1 MVLVGDPKQSIY
13 GSRVPRSSVISP
25 PRRGQEQRNLID
37 NWRSDGPLDALGAIL
52 VDAELGDP
60 RIAVRPVTAR
70 HPSPASSVRRR
81 CACASSTA
89 ATSATSRPPST
100 ACRRP
105 SVCATV
111 TDDVAAD
118 IATALASEAT
128 ILVDDCDGPVR
139 RRIEPGDIAVLLR
152 ANKTIEPFAAG
163 ACRIRHRVRRHR
175 WAERLRHR
183 RGAVLVVC
191 ARRWRSPPTHA
202 RSGLRRRRR
211 RWASTARAGSRG
223 DAAVGDL
230 AAALAGWARVFDK
243 HGPAAMTARL
253 LADRRTAERVLALSD
268 ESGCSPTCCRW
279 PR

>member
-1 MVLVGDPKQSIY
+1 M
-13 GSRVPRSSVISP
+13 PRSSVISP
-25 PRRGQEQRNLID
+25 PRRRRREQRNLID
-37 NWRSDGPLDALGAIL
+37 NWRSDGPLVDALGAIL

-60 RIAVRPVTAR
+60 LADRGATGHGPPHRVPHLRYGAAAPALLQPQRP
-70 HPSPASSVRRR
+70 P
-81 CACASSTA
+81 
-89 ATSATSRPPST
+89 ATSRPPST

-105 SVCATV
+105 SVCAT
-111 TDDVAAD
+111 
-118 IATALASEAT
+118 ASPTTSQPISRRHWLPRAT
-128 ILVDDCDGPVR
+128 ILVDDGDGPVR

-152 ANKTIEPFAAG
+152 GRTDHRTVAAG

-191 ARRWRSPPTHA
+191 ALGDGEA
-202 RSGLRRRRR
+202 LRRTPGPACGADAAAGRR
-211 RWASTARAGSRG
+211 TARAGSRG

-268 ESGCSPTCCRW
+268 GSGCSPTCCRW